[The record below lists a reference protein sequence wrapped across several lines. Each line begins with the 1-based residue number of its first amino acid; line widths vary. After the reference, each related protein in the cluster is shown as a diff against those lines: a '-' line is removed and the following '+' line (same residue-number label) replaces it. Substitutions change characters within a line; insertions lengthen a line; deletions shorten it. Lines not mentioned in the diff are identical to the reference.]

1 MSIVVDEQPDMP
13 DRTFKIGAVVRL
25 KSGGP
30 LMTVDELTTHGTS
43 GQPTVSVYG
52 KSNAN
57 MRFQSFFILITDQ
70 PFFFA
75 SS

>member
-1 MSIVVDEQPDMP
+1 MSIVVDEQPDML

-43 GQPTVSVYG
+43 GQPTVSVIWFEG
-52 KSNAN
+52 SEQRHGTFLEAVLDLAP
-57 MRFQSFFILITDQ
+57 S
-70 PFFFA
+70 A
-75 SS
+75 